1 MPVKVATLILDWI
14 DKPSYDWPPS
24 ELYSHHSRT
33 RQLHRLQSSFAC
45 SPTLCSPSFRKTHLL
60 YLQQNNF
67 WNTNPHWYLHPYS
80 TTRIIIPPSILF
92 FHPTPACHPH
102 FSPSSLFILRHYYSL
117 FCQTALLLFQ
127 KLQNRL
133 RNLQL
138 KWSSQEHYL
147 HFAWENNMK
156 SNSFLFSTFS
166 RQHVLLMRIPYIFVF
181 SLLYT
186 LMLLTLRCQWWTS
199 EGRTQTFTLFS
210 VLPSSC
216 QILNP
221 TTNQRWIWLDRPRFH
236 HHSCQNSVK
245 EMFLSNE
252 DFRKWSVMPSLK
264 SIF

>member
-1 MPVKVATLILDWI
+1 MTGSTNLHMI
-14 DKPSYDWPPS
+14 DLLQNFIHTIVVHVNFTDF
-24 ELYSHHSRT
+24 SHHLPALQLSVRLLFGRLTFFISSRT
-33 RQLHRLQSSFAC
+33 TSGIQILTDISIHTPQPGSSFLLQFC
-45 SPTLCSPSFRKTHLL
+45 SSIPRQHAILISVPLL
-60 YLQQNNF
+60 YLF
-67 WNTNPHWYLHPYS
+67 FV
-80 TTRIIIPPSILF
+80 IIIP
-92 FHPTPACHPH
+92 
-102 FSPSSLFILRHYYSL
+102 YSVKLL
-117 FCQTALLLFQ
+117 FCFFQ

-221 TTNQRWIWLDRPRFH
+221 TMNQRWIWLDRPRFH